1 MEQRSRTEYSL
12 LNIFVGLGGYL
23 INTILGFICRMVFAR
38 CLSADYLGVNG
49 LFTNLLN
56 VLSLAELGIGSAIVF
71 ALYKPLAKNDIN
83 KISSLVHFYGKAYQI
98 IGIIVAIIGL
108 LLMPFIDLII
118 QETPNIT
125 ESIYILYLFNLFN
138 TASTYFF
145 SYKSSLII
153 AAQQNYI
160 VTGVNYI
167 VTIMQSVFQSV
178 FLILTHN
185 YLVYLVIQSLG
196 TLIYNITISKIAVKK
211 FPFIKNKNARPLKD
225 EEKAS
230 LFKNIK
236 DLTIYKISGLL
247 VNSTDNILIT
257 FFNGLAV
264 TGITSNYTL
273 LTTTLN
279 SLLNQVFN
287 GVTASIG
294 NHNAL
299 ENSDSKYSMFSF
311 LNMMNFWIFGWATL
325 GIVFC
330 ATDIVE
336 LCFGSEY
343 KLPISIVLVMA
354 LNFYTVGL
362 QNAVWTYKQTLGLFH
377 YGRFLQLIT
386 AALNVLLSIILG
398 NIFGVGGILF
408 ATFIAR
414 FLTNLWYDPYAV
426 FTYGFNKSFKLYIV
440 KYIRYLFILIIAAV
454 TCYVVL
460 TPISTSIFA
469 KVVLKMLLCSVICN
483 LVFYISLRKTIEFQ
497 KFKEIIANITSL
509 FFFKYK
515 NKRKKT

>member
-23 INTILGFICRMVFAR
+23 INTIMGFICRMVFAR

-49 LFTNLLN
+49 LFTNLLSM
-56 VLSLAELGIGSAIVF
+56 LSLAELGIGSAIVF
-71 ALYKPLAKNDIN
+71 ALYKPLAKNDLD

-98 IGIIVAIIGL
+98 IGIVVAIIGL
-108 LLMPFIDLII
+108 LLMPFLNLII
-118 QETPNIT
+118 QETPNIS

-145 SYKSSLII
+145 SYRSSLII

-167 VTIMQSVFQSV
+167 VTIIQSVLQSV
-178 FLILTHN
+178 LLVLTHN
-185 YLVYLVIQSLG
+185 YLLYLAIQSLG

-211 FPFIKNKNARPLKD
+211 FPFIKNKKAKPLKS

-247 VNSTDNILIT
+247 VNSTDNVLIT
-257 FFNGLAV
+257 FFNGLTV

-299 ENSDSKYSMFSF
+299 ENSNSRYSMFSF
-311 LNMMNFWIFGWATL
+311 LNLMNFWIFGWATL

-343 KLPISIVLVMA
+343 KLPISIVLIMA

-386 AALNVLLSIILG
+386 AVLNVLLSIILG
-398 NIFGVGGILF
+398 NVFGVEGILF

-414 FLTNLWYDPYAV
+414 LLTNLWYDPYAV
-426 FTYGFNKSFKLYIV
+426 FTYGFNKSCKSYIV
-440 KYIRYLFILIIAAV
+440 KYIQYLIILSIAAII
-454 TCYVVL
+454 CYFIL
-460 TPISTSIFA
+460 TPINISIFT
-469 KVVLKMLLCSVICN
+469 KVILKILLCSIICN
-483 LVFYISLRKTIEFQ
+483 LTFYILLRKTIEFQ
-497 KFKEIIANITSL
+497 KFKEIVSNIISL
-509 FFFKYK
+509 FFLKYR
-515 NKRKKT
+515 NNRKTK